1 MRLRDS
7 FVTHDNKEGQV
18 MVDVS
23 GQFSGI
29 IKSNKSAAFVV
40 ELLKEEH
47 TKEEL
52 VEALYNKYDA
62 PREILESDLND
73 LIDKLRKVGAL
84 AE

>member
-1 MRLRDS
+1 MRLKDS

-47 TKEEL
+47 TEEEL

-62 PREILESDLND
+62 PKEILKSDLNN
-73 LIDKLRKVGAL
+73 LMDKLRKVGAL

>member
-1 MRLRDS
+1 
-7 FVTHDNKEGQV
+7 
-18 MVDVS
+18 
-23 GQFSGI
+23 QFSGI

-47 TKEEL
+47 TEEEL

-62 PREILESDLND
+62 PKEILKSDLNN
-73 LIDKLRKVGAL
+73 LMDKLRKVGAL